1 MAWLNALKK
10 YDGVDKV
17 VHNGKVLFEK
27 EKQYR
32 PPSYYRHRKYGKF
45 SPHVS
50 LKFLDKNLS
59 PLLRE
64 LLRRVDS
71 HQKSELVF
79 GDNFTEWRSRML
91 TEAKRIAKPGEIGI
105 THQQLMEDTLIHWLA
120 NIDK

>member
-10 YDGVDKV
+10 YDGVEEIY
-17 VHNGKVLFEK
+17 HNGK
-27 EKQYR
+27 QI
-32 PPSYYRHRKYGKF
+32 YRHRKYTTKKSDTHISFKF
-45 SPHVS
+45 R
-50 LKFLDKNLS
+50 DKTLS

-64 LLRRVDS
+64 LLKKVDS

-105 THQQLMEDTLIHWLA
+105 THQRLMEQTLINWLA

>member
-10 YDGVDKV
+10 YDGVEEIY
-17 VHNGKVLFEK
+17 HNGK
-27 EKQYR
+27 QI
-32 PPSYYRHRKYGKF
+32 YRHRKYTTKKSDTHISFKF
-45 SPHVS
+45 R
-50 LKFLDKNLS
+50 DKTLS

-64 LLRRVDS
+64 LLKKVDS

-105 THQQLMEDTLIHWLA
+105 THQELMENTLIQWLA
-120 NIDK
+120 NNINK